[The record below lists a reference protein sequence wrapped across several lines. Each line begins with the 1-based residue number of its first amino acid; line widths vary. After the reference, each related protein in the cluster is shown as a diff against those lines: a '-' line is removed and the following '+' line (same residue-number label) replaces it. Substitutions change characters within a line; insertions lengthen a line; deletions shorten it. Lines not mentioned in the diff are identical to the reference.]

1 MGLFDFFKAK
11 TPEQKIE
18 KIVRRLLE
26 EYSPQEARQQAMQEL
41 VENGS
46 DEAIYG
52 LVSRLG
58 FNLRDSIK
66 NEQEKSWVNGI
77 LIDRFQDRSIQPLK
91 KWITQEENISGA
103 IDCLSDLIAKDELK
117 AFLIEVLKQYAP
129 EDHRKISVRSQLIDA
144 LRDLDGLE
152 IVFAVSPYLLDHDDD
167 VRIKSIALVQEKLMG
182 EEGDFSTITQALV
195 EVIFDPNMSGRIIR
209 AAAKCLSVL
218 QIDLSPYQ
226 NELATQMPEG
236 FTLENHKLKALK

>member
-1 MGLFDFFKAK
+1 MGLFDFFKSK
-11 TPEQKIE
+11 TPEQKVE

-41 VENGS
+41 VENGT
-46 DEAIYG
+46 DDAIYG

-66 NEQEKSWVNGI
+66 NEQEKAWINGI
-77 LIDRFQDRSIQPLK
+77 LIDRFQARSIAPLK
-91 KWITQEENISGA
+91 KWITHEENISAA
-103 IDCLSDLIAKDELK
+103 IDCLSDLITKEELK
-117 AFLIEVLKQYAP
+117 QFLMETLKQYLP

-152 IVFAVSPYLLDHDDD
+152 IVFTVAPYLLDHDDD
-167 VRIKSIALVQEKLMG
+167 VRIKSIALVQEKLVG
-182 EEGDFSTITQALV
+182 EEGDFSMITQALI

-218 QIDLSPYQ
+218 QINLSEY
-226 NELATQMPEG
+226 ETALLAQMPDG
-236 FTLENHKLKALK
+236 FILENGKLKAGK